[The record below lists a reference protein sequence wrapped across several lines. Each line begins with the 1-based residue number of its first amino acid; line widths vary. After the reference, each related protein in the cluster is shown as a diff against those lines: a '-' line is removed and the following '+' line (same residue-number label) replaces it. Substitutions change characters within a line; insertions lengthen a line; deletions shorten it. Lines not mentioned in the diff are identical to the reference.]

1 MLRTTL
7 RQCFTLLSPAGAPT
21 SRAAAQI
28 SGRALWV
35 RNFSEASQSTIQ
47 ASRTNLSVRQKLPN
61 HASRTRQSIL
71 RAPCRAF
78 HRTSRLRRPKTAPKG
93 TNGKNGN
100 ANEPQGL
107 SARLKKLSREY
118 GWSAVGVY
126 LAMSILDFPF
136 CFLLVRVVGTD
147 RIGALEHYV
156 VSNAKKLIPEGLK
169 TWWHDYRQSMKNA
182 EQDNFGNDEISEH
195 VEMATWGV
203 EEADARNKAEAS
215 KSDKRG
221 AGKWPSLTRY
231 FNAGLGTQLALA
243 YAIHKSFIFIRVPL
257 TAAVTP
263 KVVKVLRSWGWNI
276 GKRVSKTKK

>member
-7 RQCFTLLSPAGAPT
+7 RHYLTLLSPAGTPT
-21 SRAAAQI
+21 SRAAAQT

-35 RNFSEASQSTIQ
+35 RNFGQASQSTIQ
-47 ASRTNLSVRQKLPN
+47 ASRTNLAIRQQVPS
-61 HASRTRQSIL
+61 HAFRPRQSL
-71 RAPCRAF
+71 WRAPRRNF
-78 HRTSRLRRPKTAPKG
+78 HHTSKLRDAKTAPKG
-93 TNGKNGN
+93 TNGKGAN

-126 LAMSILDFPF
+126 LAMSVLDFPF

-147 RIGALEHYV
+147 RIGALEHWV
-156 VSNAKKLIPEGLK
+156 VSNAKKVIPEDVK
-169 TWWHDYRQSMKNA
+169 TWWHDYRTAMKKA
-182 EQDNFGNDEISEH
+182 EEENLGNDDISEG

-203 EEADARNKAEAS
+203 EEAEARNKAEAS
-215 KSDKRG
+215 
-221 AGKWPSLTRY
+221 
-231 FNAGLGTQLALA
+231 LGTQLALA

>member
-7 RQCFTLLSPAGAPT
+7 RHYMTLLRPTGRPAL
-21 SRAAAQI
+21 RDAAQT
-28 SGRALWV
+28 SGRAIWA
-35 RNFSEASQSTIQ
+35 RNFGQATQSTIQ
-47 ASRTNLSVRQKLPN
+47 ASRTNLSSVRQKLPSYTFRPN
-61 HASRTRQSIL
+61 QAIW
-71 RAPCRAF
+71 RAPRRDF
-78 HRTSRLRRPKTAPKG
+78 HRTSRLRDAKTAPKG
-93 TNGKNGN
+93 TNGKGAK

-136 CFLLVRVVGTD
+136 CFLLVRIVGTD

-156 VSNAKKLIPEGLK
+156 VSNAKKKHWKRRHQRG
-169 TWWHDYRQSMKNA
+169 
-182 EQDNFGNDEISEH
+182 

-203 EEADARNKAEAS
+203 EEAEARNKAEAS
-215 KSDKRG
+215 KSDNKPDASG
-221 AGKWPSLTRY
+221 WLSLTRY
-231 FNAGLGTQLALA
+231 FNPGLGTQLALA

-276 GKRVSKTKK
+276 GKRASKTKK